1 MSLPQNDH
9 QSKTNPGRRALIA
22 PQITQCT
29 CLTGTGRSAIAVVA
43 VRGPDAQRIL
53 KRCSR
58 LAVDQPASVGQVR
71 LGHWTGP
78 DATQADLGTNQPTTN
93 HPDETVVITAI
104 TANHWEIHCHGGTA
118 AIERILA
125 DLQQCGAQRVREINS
140 KSPLVITEAE
150 AVLSRCLTEKTA
162 AVALAQVRGALLN
175 WALQWQSQPTSPE
188 ILAAAKSEAQTIL
201 RSADWTMRIAEPWKI
216 VLVGKPNVGKS
227 SLLNALV
234 GFDRSITFNQAG
246 TTRDVL
252 HTETVIAGVPVRLS
266 DTAGIR
272 DGGEPIEAEGMRR
285 ALHAAYSA
293 DLVIQVEDA
302 TSQKPVDFSSFHS
315 SVPQIRVLNKVDLVK
330 SGQALSENDVATS
343 AMTGVGIDALVML
356 LGQKLLQF
364 APKPGAPVVLNQR
377 QRDLMTQIATSSLE
391 FPLAATLQ
399 ALIGGALQ

>member
-9 QSKTNPGRRALIA
+9 QSKTNHERRALIA
-22 PQITQCT
+22 PQITQCS

-43 VRGPDAQRIL
+43 VRGPDAQEVL
-53 KRCSR
+53 QRCSR

-78 DATQADLGTNQPTTN
+78 DAIQTDPSPATN

-125 DLQQCGAQRVREINS
+125 DLQHCGAQWVREIRTE
-140 KSPLVITEAE
+140 SPLIITEAE
-150 AVLSRCLTEKTA
+150 AVLARCLTEKTA
-162 AVALAQVRGALLN
+162 AVALAQVRGALLE
-175 WALQWQSQPTSPE
+175 WAVQWQSQPTSPE
-188 ILAAAKSEAQTIL
+188 ILATVKSEAQTIL
-201 RSADWTMRIAEPWKI
+201 RSAEWTMRIAQPWKI

-234 GFDRSITFNQAG
+234 GFDRSITFDQAG

-272 DGGEPIEAEGMRR
+272 DSGEPIEAEGMRR
-285 ALHAAYSA
+285 ALHAANTA

-302 TSQKPVDFSSFHS
+302 TSQQPVDFFSLHS
-315 SVPQIRVLNKVDLVK
+315 
-330 SGQALSENDVATS
+330 
-343 AMTGVGIDALVML
+343 
-356 LGQKLLQF
+356 
-364 APKPGAPVVLNQR
+364 
-377 QRDLMTQIATSSLE
+377 
-391 FPLAATLQ
+391 
-399 ALIGGALQ
+399 